1 MKQNFKAVRKDLI
14 RDWQLYGFLLL
25 PLAYILLFAYVPMS
39 GLAIAFEDFNSR
51 KGIFGSDWVGLQNFI
66 KFFQSYQFERVLL
79 NTVRLSLYTI
89 LAGFPVPVLFALF
102 LNSLQSEGFKKVVQT
117 IVSLPH
123 FISVTVLVGILF
135 QVFHSRTGLYGAL
148 WMELFGQ
155 YPKDLFGSPTAFQH
169 LYVWSGVWQSFGWG
183 SIIYIAALANVP
195 PEYHEAAQIDGA
207 SRFQRVVHV
216 DLPTIMP
223 SISTMLILRMGSV
236 MNLGYEK
243 IYLMQN
249 DLNISASEVISTY
262 VYQIG
267 LAAEGESDF
276 SYATAIG
283 MFNSVINLA
292 LIVVVNK
299 ISAKVS
305 ETSLW

>member
-223 SISTMLILRMGSV
+223 SIITMLILRMGSV

-262 VYQIG
+262 VYRTG
-267 LAAEGESDF
+267 LVQNDF
-276 SYATAIG
+276 SFSTAAG
-283 MFNSVINLA
+283 LFNSVVNSTI
-292 LIVVVNK
+292 LITANIISKKVGK
-299 ISAKVS
+299 IG
-305 ETSLW
+305 LW